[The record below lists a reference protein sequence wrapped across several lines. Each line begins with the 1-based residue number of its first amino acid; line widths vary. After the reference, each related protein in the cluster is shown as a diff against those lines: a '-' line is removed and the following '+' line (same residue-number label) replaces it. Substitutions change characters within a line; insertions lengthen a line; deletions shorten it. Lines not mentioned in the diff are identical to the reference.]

1 MSNRRLKP
9 TPKNLLE
16 VTQAEITPYLAS
28 GKQPNDR
35 TVFTKNRA
43 NDISWRDDKQKDVS
57 ISLLDIDN
65 AIYYYFNE
73 IIKPTIVQDGQRI
86 KVPVMF
92 GTPERWKS
100 VQADGFFRD
109 SNDKLTAPLIMFKR
123 DSITK
128 NRELGNKLDGNKA
141 HLFQVFEERYNPRNA
156 YDKFSIITNRIPS
169 KKMYATVVPDY
180 VTVTYNCVIFT
191 DYVEQ
196 NNKLI
201 EAIEFASDSYWGDFN
216 RFHFRTKIDSFA
228 TTTIIEVDQ
237 DRAAKTSFTFTVN
250 GYIIP
255 DSVNKELA
263 NMDGFY
269 TKSQVIFDLE
279 TTTADLDRFTAAP
292 SAKVSA
298 MGATSFTADGGFV
311 GGSGGSGGGGASA
324 ADLTYLNTNKSAEA
338 TSVTSNTA
346 TFGGQLILEPSAGSS
361 LPATDASK
369 FTFYA
374 GSIPIPPGAIT
385 SFAGSTNPVLTIN
398 AATLGYDLTGLTI
411 TAIGKFQ

>member
-16 VTQAEITPYLAS
+16 VTQAEITPYLSS
-28 GKQPNDR
+28 GKQPNDN
-35 TVFTKNRA
+35 TVFSKNRA
-43 NDISWRDDKQKDVS
+43 TDISWKGDKQKDVS

-73 IIKPTIVQDGQRI
+73 VIKPTIVQDGQRV

-100 VQADGFFRD
+100 VQADGYFRD
-109 SNDKLTAPLIMFKR
+109 ANDKLTAPLIMFKR
-123 DSITK
+123 DSIEK
-128 NRELGNKLDGNKA
+128 NRTLGNKLDGNKA
-141 HLFQVFEERYNPRNA
+141 HLFQVFEERYNSRNA
-156 YDKFSIITNRIPS
+156 YDKFSIVTNRIPS
-169 KKMYATVVPDY
+169 KKMYATVIPDY

-201 EAIEFASDSYWGDFN
+201 EAIEFASDSYWGDMN

-279 TTTADLDRFTAAP
+279 TTTADLDRFTTAP
-292 SAKVSA
+292 AAKVSA
-298 MGATSFTADGGFV
+298 MGATTFTADGGF
-311 GGSGGSGGGGASA
+311 GGGGGGTGGGASA
-324 ADLTYLNTNKSAEA
+324 ADLAYLNTNKSAEA
-338 TSVTSNTA
+338 TVVTANTA
-346 TFGGQLILEPSAGSS
+346 TFGGQSLLQPAAGST
-361 LPATDASK
+361 LPATSLDN

-374 GSIPIPPGAIT
+374 GITVIPKGVIL
-385 SFAGSTNPVLTIN
+385 SFAGSTNPVLTIDTT
-398 AATLGYDLTGLTI
+398 ALGFDLTGTTI

>member
-1 MSNRRLKP
+1 
-9 TPKNLLE
+9 
-16 VTQAEITPYLAS
+16 
-28 GKQPNDR
+28 
-35 TVFTKNRA
+35 
-43 NDISWRDDKQKDVS
+43 
-57 ISLLDIDN
+57 
-65 AIYYYFNE
+65 
-73 IIKPTIVQDGQRI
+73 
-86 KVPVMF
+86 MF

-100 VQADGFFRD
+100 VQADGYFRD
-109 SNDKLTAPLIMFKR
+109 ANDKLTAPLIMFKR
-123 DSITK
+123 DSVEK
-128 NRELGNKLDGNKA
+128 NRTLGNKLDGNKA
-141 HLFQVFEERYNPRNA
+141 QLFQVFEERYNPKNA
-156 YDKFSIITNRIPS
+156 YDKFSIVTNRIPS
-169 KKMYATVVPDY
+169 KKLYATVVPDY

-216 RFHFRTKIDSFA
+216 RFHFRTKIDSFT

-269 TKSQVIFDLE
+269 SKSQVIFDLE
-279 TTTADLDRFTAAP
+279 TTTADLDRFTTAPAA
-292 SAKVSA
+292 KINA
-298 MGATSFTADGGFV
+298 MGATSFTADGGF
-311 GGSGGSGGGGASA
+311 SGGNGGGGGGASA

-338 TSVTSNTA
+338 TSITSNTA
-346 TFGGQLILEPSAGSS
+346 TFGGQAILQPAAESS
-361 LPATDASK
+361 LPPTDVSK

-374 GSIPIPPGAIT
+374 GSIPIPPGAII
-385 SFAGSTNPVLTIN
+385 SFVGSTSPILTVD
-398 AATLGYDLTGLTI
+398 TTSLGYDLSGLTI

>member
-9 TPKNLLE
+9 TPKDLLE
-16 VTQAEITPYLAS
+16 VTQAEITPYLTS
-28 GKQPNDR
+28 GKQQNDR
-35 TVFTKNRA
+35 TVFTKNRG
-43 NDISWRDDKQKDVS
+43 NDLSWKGDKQKDVS

-73 IIKPTIVQDGQRI
+73 VIKPTIVQDGQRV

-109 SNDKLTAPLIMFKR
+109 ANDKLTAPLIMFKR
-123 DSITK
+123 DTIEK
-128 NRELGNKLDGNKA
+128 NRTLGNKLDGNKA

-156 YDKFSIITNRIPS
+156 YDKFSIVTNRIPS
-169 KKMYATVVPDY
+169 KKLYATVVPDY
-180 VTVTYNCVIFT
+180 VTVTYNCIIFT

-216 RFHFRTKIDSFA
+216 RFHFRTKIDSFT
-228 TTTIIEVDQ
+228 TTTIMEVDQ
-237 DRAAKTSFTFTVN
+237 DRVAKTSFNFTVN

-269 TKSQVIFDLE
+269 SKSQVVFDLE
-279 TTTADLDRFTAAP
+279 TTTADLDRFTTAP
-292 SAKVSA
+292 AAKVSA
-298 MGATSFTADGGFV
+298 MGATSFTADGGFGG
-311 GGSGGSGGGGASA
+311 GGSTTGGGGAST

-338 TSVTSNTA
+338 TSVTANTA
-346 TFGGQLILEPSAGSS
+346 TFGGQSLLQPSAGST
-361 LPATDASK
+361 LPATSLDN

-374 GSIPIPPGAIT
+374 GITVIPKGAII
-385 SFAGSTNPVLTIN
+385 SFIGSTNPVLTVDT
-398 AATLGYDLTGLTI
+398 TLLEFDLTDTTI